1 MRKARYAIVGVA
13 ILRDY
18 FRVTR
23 KQDEMLEMSF
33 SKLNYHFA
41 GKNTEK

>member
-1 MRKARYAIVGVA
+1 MRKARYAIAGVA

-23 KQDEMLEMSF
+23 KQGRMLEREF
-33 SKLNYHFA
+33 SKLNDRFA